1 MGITES
7 VMSLEI
13 GLIYGIVAIGIYLT
27 FRIIDFPDLTCD
39 GSFVLGAALS
49 SILIKVGVSPALSIL
64 CAFMGGSIAGCAT
77 GFLHTRFKITNLLS
91 GILVAFMLYSINL
104 KIMGGIPNIALIHE
118 KTIFTHQNALLIL
131 TFISVLIFCV
141 YSYVL
146 KTDFGLALRSIGHNK
161 RLAMN
166 SGVKIDQMT
175 LIGLALSN
183 GLISLG
189 GGLFSQHQGFCDI
202 TQGLGTVIIGL
213 ASVMIGERLFLVR
226 SVIVAIFSCLIGSI
240 VYRLFIAIALHSD
253 WLGLETQDLNLV
265 TGLLIIAVMI
275 APRVRSNYAKS

>member
-1 MGITES
+1 MNAIES
-7 VMSLEI
+7 LMSLEI

-27 FRIIDFPDLTCD
+27 FRTIDFPDLTCD
-39 GSFVLGAALS
+39 GSFVLGAALAS
-49 SILIKVGVSPALSIL
+49 VFTKAGFNPLLSILI
-64 CAFMGGSIAGCAT
+64 AFIGGSLSGCVT

-104 KIMGGIPNIALIHE
+104 KVMGGIPNIALIHE
-118 KTIFTHQNALLIL
+118 KTIFTNQNALIILFLISI
-131 TFISVLIFCV
+131 FIFAV
-141 YSYVL
+141 YSYLL
-146 KTDFGLALRSIGHNK
+146 KTDFGLALRSIGQNK

-166 SGVKIDQMT
+166 ASVRIDHMT

-189 GGLFSQHQGFCDI
+189 GALFSQHQGFCDI

-213 ASVMIGERLFLVR
+213 ASVMIGEKILPFR
-226 SVIVAIFSCLIGSI
+226 SVIVAILSCLLGSI
-240 VYRLFIAIALHSD
+240 IYRLFIAMALHSD

-265 TGLLIIAVMI
+265 TGLMIIGVMLMPHI
-275 APRVRSNYAKS
+275 RKKS